1 MIYICNEFKN
11 RFSYNRKTVK
21 EKNKDKELKRIT
33 EIFSTKS
40 FIKEHNKFFRG
51 QKR

>member
-1 MIYICNEFKN
+1 MIYIHSEFKN
-11 RFSYNRKTVK
+11 RFSYSRQTVK
-21 EKNKDKELKRIT
+21 EKNKDKELKRKLKIS
-33 EIFSTKS
+33 STKS